1 MEIEKALET
10 IRGIRNE
17 LGKVLVGRDQNLEEV
32 LIAFLSGGHVL
43 LEGPPGTAKT
53 LLVRALS
60 KTVRGDFGRIQFTP
74 DLMPADIIGV
84 NVYRNESS
92 RFEFRPGPLFC
103 HLLLGDEINR
113 APAKTQSALL
123 EAMQERQVSVDG
135 EVHSL
140 NPMFTVFATQNPI
153 EYEGTYPLPEAQVD
167 RFMFKVLVDYPVEQ
181 AEEEEIL
188 HRYARG
194 FNADR
199 EETFGIVPQAT
210 FEEVGE
216 IRRAIEAVHVSPE
229 VIAYITSIVR
239 QTRQFHEIM
248 LGASPRAGVRIFEA
262 SRAAAALEERTF
274 VTPDDVRRVAMPA
287 LRHRVVLTP
296 ESEIEGVTPDECI
309 SRVMDRVEVP
319 RL

>member
-17 LGKVLVGRDQNLEEV
+17 LGKVLVGHDQNLEEV

>member
-1 MEIEKALET
+1 
-10 IRGIRNE
+10 
-17 LGKVLVGRDQNLEEV
+17 
-32 LIAFLSGGHVL
+32 
-43 LEGPPGTAKT
+43 
-53 LLVRALS
+53 
-60 KTVRGDFGRIQFTP
+60 
-74 DLMPADIIGV
+74 
-84 NVYRNESS
+84 
-92 RFEFRPGPLFC
+92 
-103 HLLLGDEINR
+103 
-113 APAKTQSALL
+113 
-123 EAMQERQVSVDG
+123 
-135 EVHSL
+135 
-140 NPMFTVFATQNPI
+140 
-153 EYEGTYPLPEAQVD
+153 
-167 RFMFKVLVDYPVEQ
+167 
-181 AEEEEIL
+181 
-188 HRYARG
+188 YARG